1 MKIIKFIKLQQ
12 DSLLNTLNNNS
23 VIFSLNKIP

>member
-1 MKIIKFIKLQQ
+1 MKIIKFITLPQ